1 MAAFKIPS
9 SSVSWST
16 IFYLAYRNVM
26 SKKLR
31 SFLTISGVV
40 IGISAIAFLVSFG
53 LGLQLLVQ
61 NEVVGDQSIK
71 AIDVN
76 TSNSKIVKLDQD
88 NFTKIQNLAHV
99 EGVGV
104 NYSFSASLQF
114 NGGESD
120 AVIYGVDK
128 TYQDL
133 TSLNLV
139 EGTLIEDEDVNNI
152 VVSLATLQSIGIS
165 DASSAVG
172 KEVEVTI
179 PLRNKSESQ
188 DEIKNKF
195 KVVGVIDSGADS
207 ELFVNRG
214 LFDSAGI
221 NEYTQIKAVV
231 DDTDNVEQV
240 RKQIESFGLETVSP
254 IDTLDQINQLF
265 KFFNIILASFGAIG
279 MIVAVLG
286 MFNTLTIS
294 LIERTK
300 EIGLMITLG
309 ARHFDMRLLF
319 MIEALIQSLIGVSVG
334 ILISITAG
342 NVANFFINRGDTGLN
357 GTINIFSTPAWLVAI
372 LVVFMLV
379 IGMVVAY
386 FPARRAEKI
395 NPIDALRRE

>member
-139 EGTLIEDEDVNNI
+139 EGTLIEGEDVNNI

-172 KEVEVTI
+172 KVVEVTI

-319 MIEALIQSLIGVSVG
+319 MIEALIQSIIGVSVG

-357 GTINIFSTPAWLVAI
+357 GNVNIFSTPAWLIAI
-372 LVVFMLV
+372 LVIFMLV
-379 IGMVVAY
+379 VGMAVAY